1 MCPVVGYAVR
11 IARRVPMEPV
21 YWRPRAM
28 EQTRRFIAHLDMDAF
43 YASVELLRH
52 PELRGQPLVIGG
64 RRRSVETEGAGAGL
78 PTLREY
84 RGRGVITTATY
95 EARAF
100 GVSSGMALM
109 KAAKLAPHALLLPAD
124 FDEYRRF
131 SRLFKEAVRS
141 IAPHVEDRGIDEIY
155 IDLTELVLSDGPSE
169 APDAWARAKEIAAR
183 IQRTVLSATGLTCS
197 IGVTPNKLLSKIA
210 SELDKPGGL
219 CIVTEADIPARVWPL
234 SARKLNG
241 IGPKASAR
249 LAALDIHTIEQ
260 LARADPNLL
269 VERFGESYGGWM
281 HEAAH
286 GRDERPVVTFSE
298 PKSVSR
304 ETTFEQDLHPLR
316 DRAQLSEIFTD
327 LCVRVAGDLERKG
340 CVGRTIGLKIRYDNF
355 KTLTRDC
362 TLETPTHDAAV
373 IRRAAG
379 ECLKRVPL
387 DRRLRLLGV
396 RVGGLSR
403 TEAATPEQ
411 APDAG
416 APVLLDAPS
425 TAANPI

>member
-1 MCPVVGYAVR
+1 
-11 IARRVPMEPV
+11 
-21 YWRPRAM
+21 
-28 EQTRRFIAHLDMDAF
+28 
-43 YASVELLRH
+43 
-52 PELRGQPLVIGG
+52 VIGG
-64 RRRSVETEGAGAGL
+64 RRASPGPDALGAAL
-78 PTLREY
+78 PTLRGY
-84 RGRGVITTATY
+84 KGRGVITTATY

-100 GVSSGMALM
+100 GVSSGMGLM
-109 KAAKLAPHALLLPAD
+109 KAAKLAPDALLLPAD

-131 SRLFKEAVRS
+131 SRLFKDAVRS

-155 IDLTELVLSDGPSE
+155 IDLSELVT
-169 APDAWARAKEIAAR
+169 PDETLDVARAWEHAKDIAAG
-183 IQRTVLSATGLTCS
+183 IQRTVLSATGLSCS

-219 CIVTEADIPARVWPL
+219 TVVTEGDIPARVWPL
-234 SARKLNG
+234 PARKLNG

-249 LAALDIHTIEQ
+249 LAALDIHTIGD
-260 LARADPNLL
+260 LARADPERLI
-269 VERFGESYGGWM
+269 ERFGGNYGAWM
-281 HEAAH
+281 HHAAH
-286 GRDERPVVTFSE
+286 GRDDRPVVTYSE

-304 ETTFEQDLHPLR
+304 ETTFEQDLHPVF
-316 DRAQLSEIFTD
+316 DRAHLSEVFTD

-362 TLETPTHDAAV
+362 TLDAPTRDAAA

-403 TEAATPEQ
+403 PEAAAEDDTARAAPTLV
-411 APDAG
+411 PDAASP
-416 APVLLDAPS
+416 AP
-425 TAANPI
+425 I